1 VQASGR
7 LLRTESDRGRVTLL
21 DRRIV
26 TRRYGQA
33 MLASLPPFKQF
44 VA

>member
-7 LLRTESDRGRVTLL
+7 LLRTETDSGKVTLL

-26 TRRYGQA
+26 SRRYGQA
-33 MLASLPPFKQF
+33 MLDSMPPFTREIE
-44 VA
+44 